1 MDKNGLKMFG
11 LVAYLCEGTKL
22 RKDNR
27 YKNTYLYVIEFT
39 NSDPELMKLFIK
51 FMRQEL
57 DVDENKIKCQIAI
70 YDDIKTK
77 EIEYF
82 WSNYLEVPICNFNK
96 TIIFKPK
103 NLGNKMNLRGTC
115 KLRYYG
121 KKTFLK
127 LNELIVDHIGN
138 ESSLIK

>member
-1 MDKNGLKMFG
+1 MDKMSLRISG

-39 NSDPELMKLFIK
+39 NSDPNLMKLFIK
-51 FMRQEL
+51 FMRQNL
-57 DVDENKIKCQIAI
+57 DIDENKIKCQVAI
-70 YDDIKTK
+70 YDDINTK
-77 EIEYF
+77 EIEKF
-82 WSNYLEVPICNFNK
+82 WSNYLEIPICNFNK

-103 NLGNKMNLRGTC
+103 NLGDKLNLRGTC
-115 KLRYYG
+115 KLRYYD
-121 KKTFLK
+121 KKTFFK
-127 LNELIVDHIGN
+127 LNELIVRYIGK

>member
-1 MDKNGLKMFG
+1 MDKNDLMMFG

-39 NSDPELMKLFIK
+39 NSNPELMKLFIK

-57 DVDENKIKCQIAI
+57 NIDEDKIKCQIAV

-77 EIEYF
+77 EIEIF
-82 WSNYLEVPICNFNK
+82 WSNYLEIPIRNFNK

-121 KKTFLK
+121 KNTFLK
-127 LNELIVDHIGN
+127 LNELIVDRIGN